1 MTHALRVLVFL
12 LLTLALPVTGFG
24 ADKKPVV
31 AVLATGGTIAGGA
44 ESDTTTIGYK
54 AAVFGVDKLLAAVP
68 ALGRVADIRAE
79 QVFQL
84 ASENMTPAHW
94 LVLGKRV
101 NQALKDP
108 DVAGVVITHGTDTLE
123 ETAYF
128 LNLTVRSDKPVV
140 VTGSMRPATAISADG
155 PINLF
160 NAVCLAA
167 SPEARGKG
175 VFILMNDTIFAARD
189 TTKTNTFRTDTFAA
203 PDTGPL
209 GVMQLGRPLIH
220 RLPVRAHTVSTEFDI
235 ATLTSLPQVEI
246 LYGYAGS
253 HPAQV
258 TGALATGARGIVN
271 AGTGNGSLPDAS
283 KQAFAGAS
291 AKGVVV
297 VRASRTGS
305 GVVTRNGEVDDDA
318 LGFVAA
324 GNLTAQKARVLL
336 ALALTVTADRARIQ
350 KMFDTY

>member
-1 MTHALRVLVFL
+1 MKRALRILVIL
-12 LLTLALPVTGFG
+12 LLAWVLPSQSFG
-24 ADKKPVV
+24 ADGKPVV
-31 AVLATGGTIAGGA
+31 VVLATGGTIAGGA
-44 ESDTTTIGYK
+44 DSDTATIGYK
-54 AAVFGVDKLLAAVP
+54 AAVFGVDKLLSAVP
-68 ALGRVADIRAE
+68 ALSKVADIRAE

-101 NQALKDP
+101 AKALKDP
-108 DVAGVVITHGTDTLE
+108 DVSGVVITHGTDTLE

-128 LNLTVRSDKPVV
+128 LNLTIKSDKPVV

-155 PINLF
+155 PLNLF

-175 VFILMNDTIFAARD
+175 VFILLNDTIFAARD
-189 TTKTNTFRTDTFAA
+189 TTKGNTFTTDTFRA
-203 PDTGPL
+203 PDAGPL
-209 GVMQLGRPLIH
+209 GVMQLGRPLFY
-220 RLPVRAHTVSTEFDI
+220 RLPLRAHTLSTEFDI
-235 ATLTSLPQVEI
+235 AALTALPQVEI

-253 HPAQV
+253 HPTQV
-258 TGALATGARGIVN
+258 TAALADGAKGIVN
-271 AGTGNGSLPDAS
+271 AGTGNGSLPDGI
-283 KQAFAGAS
+283 KQALAKAA

-297 VRASRTGS
+297 VRSSRTGS
-305 GVVTRNGEVDDDA
+305 GVVTRGGEVDDDA

-324 GNLTAQKARVLL
+324 DNLNPQKARVLL
-336 ALALTVTADRARIQ
+336 SLGLTVTKEPARIQ